1 MSEIRKALDLLFRPS
16 DVVEVRA
23 LRPPDVPAVGRIPYG
38 DGLQHVLETYDE
50 LGDYDLYYV
59 LNPVSLAPSQ
69 MKEFNFGAKKH
80 DVPWRRW
87 FLLDADPIRTCK
99 IAGQEQFDAAREA
112 MAKAKTWL
120 ESRGWSNIVA
130 ASSGN
135 GCHLVVPC
143 DLPNDTESEQL
154 VKTVQHAVSQQF
166 STDRVVIE
174 CFPDADR
181 ITRAYGTLNRK
192 GAEEPARGLLHRR
205 SGILE
210 L

>member
-1 MSEIRKALDLLFRPS
+1 VSEIRKALNLLFRPG
-16 DVVEVRA
+16 DIVEVRA
-23 LRPPDVPAVGRIPYG
+23 LHPDTVPAVGRIPYG
-38 DGLQHVLETYDE
+38 DGLQHVLETYDQ

-87 FLLDADPIRTCK
+87 FLLDADPVRTFK
-99 IAGQEQFDAAREA
+99 IATEEQFEAAREA
-112 MAKAKTWL
+112 IAKAKAWL
-120 ESRGWSNIVA
+120 ESRGWSGIVA

-143 DLPNDTESEQL
+143 ELPNDEESERL
-154 VKTVQHAVSQQF
+154 VKTVQHAVSRQF
-166 STDRVVIE
+166 SNEHVEIE

-192 GAEEPARGLLHRR
+192 GKENPAQGLLHRR
-205 SGILE
+205 SGVIE

>member
-1 MSEIRKALDLLFRPS
+1 MGEIRKALDLLFRPG

-23 LRPPDVPAVGRIPYG
+23 LHPPDVPVVGRIPYG
-38 DGLQHVLETYDE
+38 DGLEHVLETYDR

-59 LNPVSLAPSQ
+59 LNPVSLPASV
-69 MKEFNFGAKKH
+69 MREFNFGAKKH
-80 DVPWRRW
+80 DIPRRRW
-87 FLLDADPIRTCK
+87 FLLDGDPVRASK
-99 IAGQEQFDAAREA
+99 IASQEQFDAAREA
-112 MAKAKTWL
+112 ISNAKAWL
-120 ESRGWSNIVA
+120 DSRGWCNIVA

-143 DLPNDTESEQL
+143 DLPNDTESERL
-154 VKTVQHAVSQQF
+154 IKTVQHAVSKQF
-166 STDRVVIE
+166 SNERAVIE

-192 GAEEPARGLLHRR
+192 GEEDGARGLWHRR
-205 SGILE
+205 SGIIE

>member
-1 MSEIRKALDLLFRPS
+1 MSQIRKALDLLFRPG

-23 LRPPDVPAVGRIPYG
+23 LHPPDVPAVGRIPYG

-59 LNPVSLAPSQ
+59 LNPVSLAPSL

-80 DVPWRRW
+80 DVTWRRW
-87 FLLDADPIRTCK
+87 FLLDADPVRTCK
-99 IAGQEQFDAAREA
+99 IASQEQFDAAREA
-112 MAKAKTWL
+112 MSKAKAWL
-120 ESRGWSNIVA
+120 ESRGWSQIVA

-143 DLPNDTESEQL
+143 DLPNDAESEQL
-154 VKTVQHAVSQQF
+154 VKTVQHAVSRQF

-192 GAEEPARGLLHRR
+192 GVEDPARGKLHRR
-205 SGILE
+205 SGIVE

>member
-1 MSEIRKALDLLFRPS
+1 MRKIRKALDLLFRTG

-23 LRPPDVPAVGRIPYG
+23 LHPQDMPVVGRIPHG
-38 DGLQHVLETYDE
+38 DGLQHVLETYDQ

-59 LNPVSLAPSQ
+59 LNPVSLPPSL
-69 MKEFNFGAKKH
+69 MKEFNFGAKKV

-87 FLLDADPIRTCK
+87 FLLDADPVRAAK
-99 IAGQEQFDAAREA
+99 IATQEQFDSAREA
-112 MAKAKTWL
+112 ISKAKAWL
-120 ESRGWSNIVA
+120 ETRGWSSIVA

-143 DLPNDTESEQL
+143 DLPNDKESERL
-154 VKTVQHAVSQQF
+154 VKTVQQAVSRQF
-166 STDRVVIE
+166 SNQHVVIE

-192 GAEEPARGLLHRR
+192 GAEDTAQGLLHRR
-205 SGILE
+205 SGIIE

>member
-1 MSEIRKALDLLFRPS
+1 MSEVRTALDLLFRPG
-16 DVVEVRA
+16 DVVEIRA
-23 LRPPDVPAVGRIPYG
+23 LNPRDVPIVGRIPCG
-38 DGLQHVLETYDE
+38 DGLQHVLETYDQ
-50 LGDYDLYYV
+50 LGEYDLYYV
-59 LNPVSLAPSQ
+59 LNPVSLPPSL

-80 DVPWRRW
+80 DIPWRRW
-87 FLLDADPIRTCK
+87 FLLDADPVRSCK
-99 IAGQEQFDAAREA
+99 IATQAQFDSARDA
-112 MAKAKTWL
+112 ISKAKAWL

-143 DLPNDTESEQL
+143 DLPNDGESEHL
-154 VKTVQHAVSQQF
+154 VKTVQNAVSKQF
-166 STDRVVIE
+166 SNDRVVIE

-192 GAEEPARGLLHRR
+192 GAEDPARGLWHRR
-205 SGILE
+205 SGILA

>member
-1 MSEIRKALDLLFRPS
+1 MSEIRKALDLLFRP
-16 DVVEVRA
+16 DDIVEVRA

-38 DGLQHVLETYDE
+38 DGLEHVLETYDQ
-50 LGDYDLYYV
+50 LGAYDLYYV
-59 LNPVSLAPSQ
+59 LNPVSLLASQ
-69 MKEFNFGAKKH
+69 MKEYNFGTKKH

-87 FLLDADPIRTCK
+87 FLLDGDPVRTSK
-99 IAGQEQFDAAREA
+99 IATQEQFDTAREA
-112 MAKAKTWL
+112 MLKAKAWL

-143 DLPNDTESEQL
+143 DLPNNKESEQL
-154 VKTVQHAVSQQF
+154 VKTVQQAVSQQF
-166 STDRVVIE
+166 SNDRVVIE

-192 GAEEPARGLLHRR
+192 GQEDPGRGLLHRR
-205 SGILE
+205 SGIINL
-210 L
+210 

>member
-23 LRPPDVPAVGRIPYG
+23 LRTPDVPAVGRIPYG

-87 FLLDADPIRTCK
+87 FLLDADPVRTCK

-154 VKTVQHAVSQQF
+154 VKTVQHAVSRQF

>member
-23 LRPPDVPAVGRIPYG
+23 LRTSDVPAVGRIPYG

-87 FLLDADPIRTCK
+87 FLLDADPVRTCK

-154 VKTVQHAVSQQF
+154 VKTVQHAVSRQF

>member
-1 MSEIRKALDLLFRPS
+1 MSEIRKALDLLFRS
-16 DVVEVRA
+16 GDIVEVRA

-38 DGLQHVLETYDE
+38 DGLQHVLETYDQ

-69 MKEFNFGAKKH
+69 MQEYNFGAKKH
-80 DVPWRRW
+80 DIPWRRW
-87 FLLDADPIRTCK
+87 FLLDADPVRASK
-99 IAGQEQFDAAREA
+99 IATREQFDAAREA
-112 MAKAKTWL
+112 ISNAKAWL

-143 DLPNDTESEQL
+143 DLPNDQETERL
-154 VKTVQHAVSQQF
+154 VKTVQQAVSRQF
-166 STDRVVIE
+166 SNERVVIE

-192 GAEEPARGLLHRR
+192 GEEDPAQGLLHRR
-205 SGILE
+205 SGIIE